1 MQEINR
7 LKQLRDQIVGIEMHL
22 SLIQSDLIAIDGDI
36 KFLEDLAL
44 VLTENIEVLKSDKI
58 IAVAS
63 EYKRAVAELK
73 TVNQNL
79 KFYIQT
85 KVQLVQT
92 QARHEKI
99 MNESLLEFEEL
110 KKHVDNRKIILLF
123 DQTKRKNK

>member
-1 MQEINR
+1 
-7 LKQLRDQIVGIEMHL
+7 MHL